1 VKGQLA
7 RRARRAYGRGVT
19 GALLLFEPEQGS
31 REYLARNLRDDG
43 FEVLGAARNREALDL
58 VERARPDLV
67 VATGIELC
75 SRLREGEPGRTWDRN
90 VPVIVVTQ
98 PSSDPVDRVRA
109 LERGADDVLERPVA
123 YLELVARIRA
133 ILRRTAG
140 GGEEWIAAG
149 DIVVDRR
156 TRRVLVRGVPVELAG
171 REFELA
177 ARLATDPTRVWTKGE
192 LLRDVWG
199 FRSDG
204 LTRTVDSHACR
215 LRRKLRRNDTDRFVV
230 NVWGVG
236 YRLLE

>member
-1 VKGQLA
+1 MA
-7 RRARRAYGRGVT
+7 
-19 GALLLFEPEQGS
+19 GAVLLHEPETSS
-31 REYLARNLRDDG
+31 REYLERQLRDDG
-43 FEVLGAARNREALDL
+43 FDVLGATRNWEALDL

-75 SRLREGEPGRTWDRN
+75 RKLREGEPGRTWDRN

-98 PSSDPVDRVRA
+98 RTADPVDRVRA
-109 LERGADDVLERPVA
+109 LDRGADDVLERPVA
-123 YLELVARIRA
+123 YVELVARIRA
-133 ILRRTAG
+133 ILRRTLTG
-140 GGEEWIAAG
+140 DEERIEAG
-149 DIVVDRR
+149 DLVIDRR
-156 TRRVLVRGVPVELAG
+156 TRRVLVRGTPVRLAG

-177 ARLATDPTRVWTKGE
+177 ARLASDPTRVWTKGE

-199 FRSDG
+199 FRADG

-215 LRRKLRRNDTDRFVV
+215 LRAKLRVAESDTFVV

>member
-1 VKGQLA
+1 MPTVEVWPARFFSTSPSREAGSTWSGTCA
-7 RRARRAYGRGVT
+7 TTASRCSARPGTGRRSTSSSARARISSSRRA
-19 GALLLFEPEQGS
+19 L
-31 REYLARNLRDDG
+31 
-43 FEVLGAARNREALDL
+43 
-58 VERARPDLV
+58 
-67 VATGIELC
+67 ELC
-75 SRLREGEPGRTWDRN
+75 RTLREGEPGRTWDRN

-109 LERGADDVLERPVA
+109 LERGADDVAPAPVA

-133 ILRRTAG
+133 ILAPDDGRRGRADRGRRHRRRPPHPSRARPRDTRRASRAGVRAG
-140 GGEEWIAAG
+140 GAP
-149 DIVVDRR
+149 
-156 TRRVLVRGVPVELAG
+156 RG
-171 REFELA
+171 RS
-177 ARLATDPTRVWTKGE
+177 RTRVWTKGE

-215 LRRKLRRNDTDRFVV
+215 LRRKLRLADGDRFVV

>member
-1 VKGQLA
+1 VG
-7 RRARRAYGRGVT
+7 
-19 GALLLFEPEQGS
+19 GALVLFEPEQGS

-43 FEVLGAARNREALDL
+43 FEVLGATRNREALDI

-67 VATGIELC
+67 VATGLDLC
-75 SRLREGEPGRTWDRN
+75 QRLREGEPGRTWDRN
-90 VPVIVVTQ
+90 VPVIVVTHR
-98 PSSDPVDRVRA
+98 SSDPIERVRA
-109 LERGADDVLERPVA
+109 LERGADDVLQRPVA
-123 YLELVARIRA
+123 YHELVARIRA
-133 ILRRTAG
+133 ILRRTSSG
-140 GGEEWIAAG
+140 GDERIEAG
-149 DIVVDRR
+149 DLVVDRR
-156 TRRVLVRGVPVELAG
+156 TRRVLVRGTPIELAG

-177 ARLATDPTRVWTKGE
+177 ARLAADPTRVWTKGE

-215 LRRKLRRNDTDRFVV
+215 LRRKLRIAESDRFVV

>member
-1 VKGQLA
+1 MA
-7 RRARRAYGRGVT
+7 
-19 GALLLFEPEQGS
+19 GALLLFEPERGS
-31 REYLARNLRDDG
+31 REYLERNLRDDG
-43 FEVLGAARNREALDL
+43 FEVLGATRNREALDL

-67 VATGIELC
+67 VATGLELC
-75 SRLREGEPGRTWDRN
+75 RRLREGEPGRTWDRN

-98 PSSDPVDRVRA
+98 STADPVDRVRA
-109 LERGADDVLERPVA
+109 LERGADDVVQRPVA

-133 ILRRTAG
+133 ILRRTAAG
-140 GGEEWIAAG
+140 GDERLQAG

-156 TRRVLVRGVPVELAG
+156 TRRVLVRGTPVELAG

-177 ARLATDPTRVWTKGE
+177 ARLATDPARVWTKVE

-215 LRRKLRRNDTDRFVV
+215 LRRKLRLADGDRFVV

-236 YRLLE
+236 YRLLD

>member
-1 VKGQLA
+1 VA
-7 RRARRAYGRGVT
+7 

-31 REYLARNLRDDG
+31 RELLEQNLRDDG
-43 FEVLGAARNREALDL
+43 FEVLGATRDGEALDL
-58 VERARPDLV
+58 VERTRPDLV
-67 VATGIELC
+67 VATGLELC
-75 SRLREGEPGRTWDRN
+75 RRLREGEPGRTWDRN

-109 LERGADDVLERPVA
+109 LERGADDVLQRPIA

-133 ILRRTAG
+133 VLRRTATNG
-140 GGEEWIAAG
+140 DERIEAG
-149 DIVVDRR
+149 DIVIDRR
-156 TRRVLVRGVPVELAG
+156 TRRVHVRGVPVQLPG

-177 ARLATDPTRVWTKGE
+177 ARLASDPGRVWTKSE

-199 FRSDG
+199 FRSNG

-215 LRRKLRRNDTDRFVV
+215 LRRKLRLDEDDRFVV

>member
-1 VKGQLA
+1 VA
-7 RRARRAYGRGVT
+7 
-19 GALLLFEPEQGS
+19 GALLLYEPEQGN
-31 REYLARNLRDDG
+31 REYLERNLRDDG
-43 FEVLGAARNREALDL
+43 FEVLGATRNWEALDL

-67 VATGIELC
+67 VATGVELC
-75 SRLREGEPGRTWDRN
+75 RKLREGEPGRTWDRN

-98 PSSDPVDRVRA
+98 ASSDPVERARA
-109 LERGADDVLERPVA
+109 LERGADDVIARPVA

-133 ILRRTAG
+133 ILRRAG
-140 GGEEWIAAG
+140 GENGERIEAG

-156 TRRVLVRGVPVELAG
+156 TRLVHVRGTPIQLAG
-171 REFELA
+171 REFELV

-204 LTRTVDSHACR
+204 VTRTVDSHACR
-215 LRRKLRRNDTDRFVV
+215 LRRKLRLREGDHFVV

>member
-1 VKGQLA
+1 M
-7 RRARRAYGRGVT
+7 RPYRPGVA
-19 GALLLFEPEQGS
+19 GALLLFDPEQWS
-31 REYLARNLRDDG
+31 REYLERNLRDDG
-43 FEVLGAARNREALDL
+43 FEVLGATRNGEALDL
-58 VERARPDLV
+58 AERARPDLV
-67 VATGIELC
+67 VATGLELC
-75 SRLREGEPGRTWDRN
+75 RRLREGEPGRSWDRN

-98 PSSDPVDRVRA
+98 PSADPVDRVRA

-133 ILRRTAG
+133 ILRRTAASAD
-140 GGEEWIAAG
+140 ERIQAG

-156 TRRVLVRGVPVELAG
+156 TRRVFVRGTAVELPG

-177 ARLATDPTRVWTKGE
+177 ARLASDPARVWTKGE

-215 LRRKLRRNDTDRFVV
+215 LRRKLRLDDRDRFVV

-236 YRLLE
+236 YRLLD

>member
-1 VKGQLA
+1 VS
-7 RRARRAYGRGVT
+7 
-19 GALLLFEPEQGS
+19 GALLLHEPEQGS
-31 REYLARNLRDDG
+31 REYLERNLRDDG
-43 FEVLGAARNREALDL
+43 FEVLGAARDWEALDL

-75 SRLREGEPGRTWDRN
+75 RLLREGEPGRTWDRN
-90 VPVIVVTQ
+90 VPVIVVTH
-98 PSSDPVDRVRA
+98 PNSDPVDRVRA
-109 LERGADDVLERPVA
+109 LERGADDVLQRPVA

-133 ILRRTAG
+133 ILRRTAVNG
-140 GGEEWIAAG
+140 DERIEAG

-156 TRRVLVRGVPVELAG
+156 TRRVFVRGTPVELPG

-177 ARLATDPTRVWTKGE
+177 ARLAADPLRVWTKGE

-215 LRRKLRRNDTDRFVV
+215 LRRKLRLSDGDRFVV

>member
-1 VKGQLA
+1 MA
-7 RRARRAYGRGVT
+7 
-19 GALLLFEPEQGS
+19 GALLLHEPEQGS
-31 REYLARNLRDDG
+31 REYLERNLRDDG
-43 FEVLGAARNREALDL
+43 FEVLGATQNGEALDL

-75 SRLREGEPGRTWDRN
+75 RRLRAGEPGRTWDRN

-98 PSSDPVDRVRA
+98 PSADPGDRVRA
-109 LERGADDVLERPVA
+109 LERGADDVLQRPVA

-133 ILRRTAG
+133 VLRRTALG
-140 GGEEWIAAG
+140 GDERIDAG

-156 TRRVLVRGVPVELAG
+156 TRRVLVRGIPVELPG

-177 ARLATDPTRVWTKGE
+177 ARLAADPLRVWTKGE

-215 LRRKLRRNDTDRFVV
+215 LRRKLRLADGDRFVV

-236 YRLLE
+236 YRLLD